1 MPGKVGIVA
10 TISGVRASKNRK
22 KASKKKVKMPNMTQN
37 QKEKRCKN
45 YPSFLIFFFSYGTY
59 IYIYIDTR

>member
-22 KASKKKVKMPNMTQN
+22 KASKKSKNAKHDSKSEGEKV
-37 QKEKRCKN
+37 QKL
-45 YPSFLIFFFSYGTY
+45 SIILDFFFHLFFFN
-59 IYIYIDTR
+59 

>member
-22 KASKKKVKMPNMTQN
+22 KRQKKKVKMPIMTQIRRR
-37 QKEKRCKN
+37 KGAKIIHH
-45 YPSFLIFFFSYGTY
+45 S
-59 IYIYIDTR
+59 

>member
-22 KASKKKVKMPNMTQN
+22 KASKKKKVKMPNMTQIRRR
-37 QKEKRCKN
+37 KGAKIIHH
-45 YPSFLIFFFSYGTY
+45 S
-59 IYIYIDTR
+59 